1 MRSSQA
7 AIDLIVN
14 FEVSSQAQYNARYR
28 SPTWPGGAS
37 GVTIGIGYD
46 CGYSTPTDIRADWG
60 PQLPGAM
67 VDRLCAVAGLT
78 GSRAQTDAFALRGV
92 VTVSWTAAM
101 AVFQDHD
108 MPKWEA
114 IVEKALPNT
123 DALSPDSFGALVS
136 LAYNRGASFSE
147 PGDRYLEM
155 REIHANMASR
165 NFTAIPGNMRAME
178 RLWPTVRGLQIR
190 RQQEAGLFQRGLE
203 NSPVTPPEAPATT
216 IHAAAETPSKPAPT
230 HGYDVKWIQA
240 SLNRLGADPQLTVD
254 GQYGPSTLATV
265 KEFQEAKG
273 LQVDGIAGKQTL
285 DAIAAAILST
295 P

>member
-1 MRSSQA
+1 MNM
-7 AIDLIVN
+7 LVG
-14 FEVSSQAQYNARYR
+14 FEVGSQAQFNARYR
-28 SPTWPGGAS
+28 GPTWAGGAS
-37 GVTIGIGYD
+37 GVTFGIGFD
-46 CGYSTPTDIRADWG
+46 VGYSTPAEIRQVWG
-60 PQLPGAM
+60 PYLPAAM
-67 VDRLCAVAGLT
+67 VEAMCSAAGKT
-78 GSRAQTDAFALRGV
+78 GAAGQEACFRLRGT

-101 AVFQDHD
+101 AVFQNHD

-165 NFTAIPGNMRAME
+165 NFTAIPGNIRAME

-190 RQQEAGLFQRGLE
+190 RQQEAELFQRGLE
-203 NSPVTPPEAPATT
+203 NSPVTSPKASATT
-216 IHAAAETPSKPAPT
+216 ITVAAEAPSKPAPT

-285 DAIAAAILST
+285 DAIAAAILSA